1 MYYIYAR
8 VSTAEQA
15 AEGATSIDE
24 QIRKGNAVATLEAA
38 DKFDI
43 ATSID
48 AGVSGS
54 LPLAARPA
62 GAELLAQL
70 TRGDTLVATK
80 LDRVFRNAEDA
91 LKTSREF
98 QERGIDL
105 ILIDLGI
112 KPVGS
117 SATARMFFSM
127 LAIMAEYERGMIHER
142 TQAGRA
148 AKTKLNGHLGG
159 QAPYGMRVVGTG
171 RQAQLE
177 LNPAE
182 QEVIA
187 FAAALRAQGLSDFHA
202 ARQLNK
208 RGFKTRKGGVFFATA
223 VRNML
228 ARLET
233 KQEHAA

>member
-24 QIRKGNAVATLEAA
+24 QVRIGSAIATSRGA

-43 ATSID
+43 ATFID
-48 AGVSGS
+48 PGVSGS
-54 LPLAARPA
+54 LPLAARPQ
-62 GAELLAQL
+62 GGELLAQL
-70 TRGDTLVATK
+70 NKGDTLIATK
-80 LDRVFRNAEDA
+80 LDRVFRNTLDA
-91 LKTSREF
+91 ISTAKEF
-98 QERGIDL
+98 QEKGINL
-105 ILIDLGI
+105 ILVQFGPE
-112 KPVGS
+112 PVCGNS
-117 SATARMFFSM
+117 HAKMFFGM
-127 LAIMAEYERGMIHER
+127 LALVAEYERDMINER

-159 QAPYGMRVVGTG
+159 QAPYGMRVVGAG

-177 LNPAE
+177 PNPAE

-187 FAAALRAQGLSDFHA
+187 FAASLRAQGMSDFHT

-208 RGFKTRKGGVFFATA
+208 RGFKTRKGGVFFSTA

-233 KQEHAA
+233 KERAA